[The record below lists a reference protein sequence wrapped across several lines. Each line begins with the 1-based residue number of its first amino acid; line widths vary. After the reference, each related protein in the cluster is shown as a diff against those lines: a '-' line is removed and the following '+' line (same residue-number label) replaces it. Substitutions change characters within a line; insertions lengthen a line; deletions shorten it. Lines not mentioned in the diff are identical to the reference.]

1 MRSPV
6 CCRVRINTPIGIH
19 YFHSR
24 AVPVLQVVIALA
36 LWTSFPA
43 AEKRP
48 QVRPSDLEQQINAR
62 INSERQANNLNPLL
76 LDDRLSTIAREHSRD
91 MVTRGYFNHVD
102 PDGKA
107 PRDRLRAAGYTCPK
121 TSGENIFQNNL
132 FSRVTIRGN
141 QKSYD
146 WNSLDQIAEST
157 VKEWMAS
164 PGHGQN
170 IPQKLYLRTGVGV
183 AIAGNGQVFI
193 TQVFCG

>member
-24 AVPVLQVVIALA
+24 AVPVLQIVIAFA
-36 LWTSFPA
+36 LWTSLA
-43 AEKRP
+43 AVEDRP
-48 QVRPSDLEQQINAR
+48 QILAADLEQQIAVR
-62 INSERQANNLNPLL
+62 INSEREANNLNPLL
-76 LDDRLSTIAREHSRD
+76 PDDGLSKIAREHSRD
-91 MVTRGYFNHVD
+91 MVSRNYFSHVD

-107 PRDRLRAAGYTCPK
+107 SRDRLRAAGYTCPK
-121 TSGENIFQNNL
+121 ISGENIFQNNL
-132 FSRVTIRGN
+132 FSQVTIRGN

-157 VKEWMAS
+157 VREWMAS
-164 PGHGQN
+164 PGHRQN
-170 IPQKLYLRTGVGV
+170 ILQKLYSRTGLGV
-183 AIAGNGQVFI
+183 AIAGNGQVLI